1 MRKIIISLIFLV
13 LLGSFVSADII
24 IQGQPKELYNLG
36 DTIEIPL
43 KIVALENIK
52 NTFSMNILCNGVET
66 EVYKADI
73 KLSLGQEQSL
83 NLIIILDKSRIG
95 KTAGICKIKASLKDS
110 YVLTNEFKISDLIV
124 IELKNPKL
132 EFTPGENII
141 IEGEA
146 KKENGELVNGFV
158 ELSMTNQGKTI
169 EKIDTVNN
177 GFFYLN
183 LSLEKNAKAGE
194 YLVLVKVY
202 EKDSNGDTTNNGFT
216 DYNIK
221 VKQIPTSIEII
232 FENPEINPGDNL
244 KVKAILHDQTG
255 EKIDSNVIIT
265 IKNDKN
271 KIFEQVDKSTDEFL
285 EFPIKYNEPPADWKI
300 FAVSNKLSS
309 ESTFKINEKQDIKIE
324 LINRTLIVKNTGNVP
339 YKKTLLIKIGD
350 KSMNIDINLDVNEN
364 EKYIL
369 SAPDGE
375 YKIEVIG
382 SEGESKMTGMSVL
395 TGDAIDIKK
404 ASGSVVTLVRHPFV
418 WFFIIGILGFVVF
431 MVLKKGYK
439 RSFIGYIH
447 TGKKEKSKE
456 IIPSKKSIINASN
469 IAELSLSIKGD
480 KQNVSLVC
488 LKLKNFEEIEKSKE
502 GTKETLQKISN
513 IAEEN
518 KTVVYKNHDNLFLI
532 LAPIMT
538 KTFKNEKT
546 AVEIAQKIQK
556 ILKEHNRMFKQ
567 RIEFGISLNYGTIVA
582 KQEQGV
588 FKFMSM
594 DTLISA
600 SKKIASIS
608 NEEIYLS
615 EKIREKLMSD
625 VKTEKTHKDKITIYT
640 IKDIRSDNEEHKK
653 FIRSFLDRVER
664 EK

>member
-24 IQGQPKELYNLG
+24 IQGQPKELYNIG
-36 DTIEIPL
+36 DTIDIPL

-52 NTFSMNILCNGVET
+52 NTFSMNILCNGIET

-73 KLSLGQEQSL
+73 KLSSGQEQSL
-83 NLIIILDKSRIG
+83 NPIIILDKSRIG
-95 KTAGICKIKASLKDS
+95 KTAGICKIKASLKDI
-110 YVLTNEFKISDLIV
+110 YALTNEFKISDLIV

-132 EFTPGENII
+132 EFTPEENII

-158 ELSMTNQGKTI
+158 ELSMTNQGESI

-177 GFFYLN
+177 GYFYLN
-183 LSLEKNAKAGE
+183 HSLERNAKAGE

-202 EKDSNGDTTNNGFT
+202 EKDPSGDITNNGFT

-232 FENPEINPGDNL
+232 FENTEVNPGDNL
-244 KVKAILHDQTG
+244 KVKAVLHDQTG

-271 KIFEQVDKSTDEFL
+271 KIFEQVDKLTDEFL
-285 EFPIKYNEPPADWKI
+285 EFPIKYNEPPAEWKI

-309 ESTFKINEKQDIKIE
+309 ESTFKINEKQDVKIE
-324 LINRTLIVKNTGNVP
+324 LINKTLIVTNTGNIP

-350 KSMNIDINLDVNEN
+350 KSMNIDIDLDVGEN

-375 YKIEVIG
+375 YQIEVI
-382 SEGESKMTGMSVL
+382 SEGENKMTGMAVL

-404 ASGSVVTLVRHPFV
+404 ASGSVITLVRHPFI

-447 TGKKEKSKE
+447 TGKKEKNKE
-456 IIPSKKSIINASN
+456 IASSKKSIINASN

-488 LKLKNFEEIEKSKE
+488 LKIKNFEEVKKSKE

-518 KTVVYKNHDNLFLI
+518 KAVVYKNHDNLFLI
-532 LAPIMT
+532 LAPIIT

-567 RIEFGISLNYGTIVA
+567 RIEFGISLNYGAIVA
-582 KQEQGV
+582 KQEPGV

-594 DTLISA
+594 GTLISA

-625 VKTEKTHKDKITIYT
+625 VKTEKIHKDKITIYT
-640 IKDIRSDNEEHKK
+640 IKDMRSDNEEHKK
-653 FIRSFLDRVER
+653 FIRSFLDRVE
-664 EK
+664 EKK

>member
-221 VKQIPTSIEII
+221 VKQISTSIEII
-232 FENPEINPGDNL
+232 FENPEVNPGDNL

-395 TGDAIDIKK
+395 TGDVIDIKK

>member
-232 FENPEINPGDNL
+232 FENPEVNPGDNL

>member
-232 FENPEINPGDNL
+232 FENPEVNPGDNL

-404 ASGSVVTLVRHPFV
+404 ASGSVVTLVRYPFV

>member
-221 VKQIPTSIEII
+221 VKQISTSIEII
-232 FENPEINPGDNL
+232 FENPEVNPGDNL

-285 EFPIKYNEPPADWKI
+285 EIPIKYNEPPADWKI

-350 KSMNIDINLDVNEN
+350 KSMNIDINLDINEN

-538 KTFKNEKT
+538 KPFKNEKT

-653 FIRSFLDRVER
+653 FIRSFLDRVEW

>member
-232 FENPEINPGDNL
+232 FENPEVNPGDNL

-350 KSMNIDINLDVNEN
+350 KSMNIDINLDINEN

-439 RSFIGYIH
+439 RSFIGYIY